1 MIEKFALFWLL
12 PCLFALLMMLM
23 VNRFEGR
30 TPSEL
35 EGDDVKYIVVA
46 AILWPLAFVA
56 IFMVF
61 GGPFLLKE
69 RSLTKEQSDK
79 TK

>member
-1 MIEKFALFWLL
+1 MTFIMFWLL
-12 PCLFALLMMLM
+12 PSLLALLIMFMI
-23 VNRFEGR
+23 NRFEGT

-35 EGDDVKYIVVA
+35 ERDDAKYIVVA

-56 IFMVF
+56 FFIVL

-69 RSLTKEQSDK
+69 RSLRKEQDDE
-79 TK
+79 TVL